1 MAPTTTVVLIH
12 CYLISVIYSTTHK
25 TKEYLYYN
33 HCMDWNRAQSYCL
46 NWGGQLA
53 SLTLLSERTYVNN
66 LIKEPPIG
74 SCTNWIDHGVGIWL
88 GALYN
93 GTSSSTVHWF
103 DGTVTPFSDLIWDLF
118 EPNNYANQV
127 EAGIGLQYPNLKW
140 HTAYLG
146 DVGNG
151 FVCQLITTDPPT
163 PVPTDSP
170 THDPTHDPTIDP
182 TYDPTADPTFDP
194 TLDPT

>member
-1 MAPTTTVVLIH
+1 MAPTPTVVLIH

-33 HCMDWNRAQSYCL
+33 HCMDWNSAQSYCL

-74 SCTNWIDHGVGIWL
+74 SCTNWTDHGVGIWL

-103 DGTVTPFSDLIWDLF
+103 DGTVTPFNDIDWDT
-118 EPNNYANQV
+118 NQ
-127 EAGIGLQYPNLKW
+127 P
-140 HTAYLG
+140 
-146 DVGNG
+146 
-151 FVCQLITTDPPT
+151 
-163 PVPTDSP
+163 
-170 THDPTHDPTIDP
+170 
-182 TYDPTADPTFDP
+182 
-194 TLDPT
+194 